1 MIDAYPLEVIDCEQN
16 TPEWHACRAGI
27 VTASEFSTVMAKGR
41 GGGDSKT
48 RKTYMRKL
56 IGERI
61 TGEVGQ
67 LWAGNAHT
75 ERGHTMEPEARDL
88 YAFLR
93 DVTPQRV
100 GFLRRGPIGCSPDS
114 FVGDDGLLEVKTKL
128 PHLQI
133 EVLEDGVLPPEHVA
147 QVQGQLWIS
156 GRTYCD
162 FLSYWPS
169 LPPFLIRVER
179 DEEYIARLADAV
191 QTFLSEMDELANK
204 IAAMKEAA

>member
-1 MIDAYPLEVIDCEQN
+1 
-16 TPEWHACRAGI
+16 
-27 VTASEFSTVMAKGR
+27 
-41 GGGDSKT
+41 
-48 RKTYMRKL
+48 
-56 IGERI
+56 
-61 TGEVGQ
+61 
-67 LWAGNAHT
+67 
-75 ERGHTMEPEARDL
+75 
-88 YAFLR
+88 
-93 DVTPQRV
+93 
-100 GFLRRGPIGCSPDS
+100 
-114 FVGDDGLLEVKTKL
+114 
-128 PHLQI
+128 I

>member
-1 MIDAYPLEVIDCEQN
+1 
-16 TPEWHACRAGI
+16 
-27 VTASEFSTVMAKGR
+27 MAKGR

-133 EVLEDGVLPPEHVA
+133 EVLEDG
-147 QVQGQLWIS
+147 
-156 GRTYCD
+156 
-162 FLSYWPS
+162 
-169 LPPFLIRVER
+169 
-179 DEEYIARLADAV
+179 
-191 QTFLSEMDELANK
+191 
-204 IAAMKEAA
+204 